1 MNHNRA
7 RKVRRMVR
15 TQSSILFYSQDSKLQ
30 SKLTSPIRRAEFESY
45 APSKLNQEF
54 IKQLTKIATQIAIST
69 LYHDI
74 SYLKSFELTNQRTSE
89 LEINFPQLQ
98 KKIKEIFETNL
109 NIKPD
114 SITLY
119 KSPEDG
125 EERIIVTVP
134 LEDVDDPLET
144 LLSIKRKLR
153 RIDRELAKNIVVLPS
168 D

>member
-1 MNHNRA
+1 
-7 RKVRRMVR
+7 MVR
-15 TQSSILFYSQDSKLQ
+15 TQSSILFYSQDSELQ

-54 IKQLTKIATQIAIST
+54 IAQLTKIAAQIAISA

-74 SYLKSFELTNQRTSE
+74 SHLKSFELTSQRTSE

-98 KKIKEIFETNL
+98 KKIKEIFETNF
-109 NIKPD
+109 NIKPE

-125 EERIIVTVP
+125 EERIIVSIILGETDSP
-134 LEDVDDPLET
+134 LKKLLE
-144 LLSIKRKLR
+144 IKRKLR
-153 RIDRELAKNIVVLPS
+153 KIDRDLASKIVLMPA